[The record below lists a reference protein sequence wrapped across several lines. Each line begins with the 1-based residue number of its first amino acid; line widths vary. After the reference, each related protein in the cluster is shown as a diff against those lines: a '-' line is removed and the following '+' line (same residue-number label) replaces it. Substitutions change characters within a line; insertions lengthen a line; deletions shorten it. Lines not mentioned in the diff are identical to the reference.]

1 MVIDC
6 SKVDK
11 EEYLLAMERSL
22 IKYTEIKILLK
33 DALTNEVNVI
43 LRKLMLVTSM
53 KAIILILWKN
63 WIINKEKVNCN

>member
-22 IKYTEIKILLK
+22 IKDTEIKILLK

-53 KAIILILWKN
+53 RAIILILWKN